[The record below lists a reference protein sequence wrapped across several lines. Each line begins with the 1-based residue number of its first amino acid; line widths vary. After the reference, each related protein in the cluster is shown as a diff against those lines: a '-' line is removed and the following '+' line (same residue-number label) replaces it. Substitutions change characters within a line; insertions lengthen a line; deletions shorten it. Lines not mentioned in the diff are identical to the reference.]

1 MVTSPFIPIPGAG
14 DDHAAGFL
22 SWMDAQGFTDRLNEL
37 NDGFRY
43 RLPTEAEWEYTARAG
58 TTGPVAGSSLDA
70 MGWFGQNV
78 VLRPEA
84 VGQKPPNSWGLYDM
98 HGNAWEWVQDRY
110 DTAYYAA
117 SPADDPKGPATGV
130 YRVLR
135 GGSSLSATRYGRVSA
150 RHFIGGTANP
160 DYYGFRP
167 VRETIR

>member
-98 HGNAWEWVQDRY
+98 HGNAWEWVQDNPLIFR
-110 DTAYYAA
+110 TVAA
-117 SPADDPKGPATGV
+117 VCD
-130 YRVLR
+130 RRQCRNLR
-135 GGSSLSATRYGRVSA
+135 DRRRS
-150 RHFIGGTANP
+150 
-160 DYYGFRP
+160 
-167 VRETIR
+167 